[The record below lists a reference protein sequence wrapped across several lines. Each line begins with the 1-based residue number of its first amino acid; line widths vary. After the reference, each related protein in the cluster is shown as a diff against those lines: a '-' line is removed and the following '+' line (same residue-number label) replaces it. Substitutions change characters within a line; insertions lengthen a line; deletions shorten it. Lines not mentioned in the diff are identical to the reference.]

1 MGKTRR
7 AIVYGISKRRKMQI
21 KRYLADSSAISKTQ
35 GYRSPE
41 GGRYSP
47 WGGPIRFGRS
57 IEEQSFSIYSRES
70 PQKTQYGNRVQP
82 AWRFNGRPAPLARI
96 SKLNPPYQTRFI

>member
-1 MGKTRR
+1 
-7 AIVYGISKRRKMQI
+7 MQI

-57 IEEQSFSIYSRES
+57 IEERLGNHFQFILEKARKKPNTETGSNRHGGLTGGQHPLRES
-70 PQKTQYGNRVQP
+70 
-82 AWRFNGRPAPLARI
+82 
-96 SKLNPPYQTRFI
+96 LN